1 MNGKESRDR
10 PVNRVT
16 VPEAAEMIGVTQSAI
31 RKRVQRGTIPWDK
44 DAEGRT
50 YVYLDPSET
59 HLGAGGER
67 TRDTPAGQTR
77 DELLEAYRDQVE
89 FLRRELECK
98 DTIIMSLT
106 QRIPELEAPRS
117 HQESPRRPRRC
128 RIVPTHLRGQR
139 GWYQASRSP
148 HSAAHGGGSSLGW
161 GNERSPS
168 S

>member
-44 DAEGRT
+44 DAEGWT

-67 TRDTPAGQTR
+67 TRDRPAGQTR

-89 FLRRELECK
+89 FLRRELERK
-98 DTIIMSLT
+98 DTIIISLT
-106 QRIPELEAPRS
+106 QRIPELEAPSEPSGVPETASEVPYSTHAPPRPERLVSGEQEPPQRRS
-117 HQESPRRPRRC
+117 WRREFF
-128 RIVPTHLRGQR
+128 G
-139 GWYQASRSP
+139 
-148 HSAAHGGGSSLGW
+148 LG
-161 GNERSPS
+161 
-168 S
+168 